1 MNLGNALFAEK
12 RRRILYSELGGV
24 ICVVLIIVLGG
35 IIHHVDAKRYLDA
48 ARNVAAKRSWP
59 KKR

>member
-1 MNLGNALFAEK
+1 MFAEK